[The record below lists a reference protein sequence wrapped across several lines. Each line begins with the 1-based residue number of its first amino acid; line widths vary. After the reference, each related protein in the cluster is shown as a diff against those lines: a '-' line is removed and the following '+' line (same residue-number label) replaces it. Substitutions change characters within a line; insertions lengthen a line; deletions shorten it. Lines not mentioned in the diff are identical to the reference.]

1 MSRRGGA
8 GVAHSSDMVTII
20 YPQGCRE
27 VRFTDT
33 FAELFLV
40 LKSCSQLFSAMY

>member
-27 VRFTDT
+27 VRILHT
-33 FAELFLV
+33 FAELFLIS
-40 LKSCSQLFSAMY
+40 KSAKC

>member
-27 VRFTDT
+27 VRFKDT
-33 FAELFLV
+33 FLELFLE
-40 LKSCSQLFSAMY
+40 LT